1 MANQID
7 QVITDASE
15 LFGVPKD
22 HRHMEEARHMVL
34 KAGMNKFCGKNGGN
48 HGKTLDWMYRD
59 GIFRRERTL
68 SE

>member
-1 MANQID
+1 MRRGTCQAGKVANQID

-34 KAGMNKFCGKNGGN
+34 KARTEEAQVK
-48 HGKTLDWMYRD
+48 
-59 GIFRRERTL
+59 RRADKK
-68 SE
+68 